1 MIDLHFHW
9 AWLLIAVVV
18 TLGVVIAYPRWK
30 YRNEGIGGALNGV
43 IALTIVAIAV
53 LVCLTIGGIFIW

>member
-1 MIDLHFHW
+1 MIDLYFHW
-9 AWLLIAVVV
+9 AWLLIAAVVI
-18 TLGVVIAYPRWK
+18 LGVAIAYPRWK

-53 LVCLTIGGIFIW
+53 LVGLTIGGIFIW